1 MRKYIL
7 RKSYIKNNVT
17 WYTKT
22 YNKIFLLPV
31 FSALTACWK
40 QCTTEEPNKHMVDD
54 VDEGIYE
61 ELDERQMMDQHTVPV
76 VSANGNPVLS
86 EIRYIVPSSS
96 CTRNVQSLE
105 KQRNVQSLNTSLQ
118 NVLSQ
123 QNGINSDLMQLVDRL
138 QFSDKVKPFQVRHE

>member
-1 MRKYIL
+1 
-7 RKSYIKNNVT
+7 
-17 WYTKT
+17 
-22 YNKIFLLPV
+22 
-31 FSALTACWK
+31 
-40 QCTTEEPNKHMVDD
+40 MVDD

-138 QFSDKVKPFQVRHE
+138 QFSDKVKPFQVLHD

>member
-1 MRKYIL
+1 M
-7 RKSYIKNNVT
+7 
-17 WYTKT
+17 
-22 YNKIFLLPV
+22 PV
-31 FSALTACWK
+31 ISALTACWK
-40 QCTTEEPNKHMVDD
+40 QCTTEEPNNHMVDD

-61 ELDERQMMDQHTVPV
+61 ELDERQMMDQHAVPV

-86 EIRYIVPSSS
+86 EIRYMVPSSS
-96 CTRNVQSLE
+96 CTQNAQSLE